1 MRLPPIISL
10 ALVAIP
16 ALAAGP
22 SFVGSKTCSPC
33 HRQIATPQTQSNMA
47 LTWQGT
53 SAAALPAAYRSEMAD
68 GSARYTVARKADG
81 FEYSVQLG
89 RGEPLRS
96 KVETIVGGRRHGL
109 SFLVRVPEI
118 GGLKLE
124 RAPLIE
130 ARYLHYSASGRLV
143 LSPGF
148 PEDSPTTWETAAGRV
163 LSPDFERKCLNCHGA
178 AQAKGAHETGVRCET
193 CHGPGS
199 AHLKAVGANAAD
211 KAIINPKRFTNEQ
224 VLEQCAQCH
233 AGFGDLYDP
242 LPEDLLISNQV
253 NALRNSQCYIQSG
266 AGLSCTTCHNPH
278 QDASRADA
286 RPLQACLGC
295 HGEAVQ
301 GRAGLCP
308 VNKAGDCLKCHM
320 PEQQKGSFHMVDHWI
335 RVHPEQGIQA
345 GRRDP
350 KDRTHVRPKRLYL
363 RLIVASDA
371 VKAEAAHTEL
381 VSGVPFFSAAQK
393 YSVDESRI
401 TGGYL
406 GEMAANDLEPGLA
419 RAAFELERGEFSE
432 VLEVGGKFMIL
443 YRMPR
448 DFRYQAEQ
456 LELEAT
462 RLRDSG
468 KFDEAAAKYQESL
481 QVYPRFLRSLIFLGV
496 TLGQK
501 GEALRAAAVLSYAAR
516 LYPDDPAAHYNLAIA
531 YGALGRTDD
540 EIRSYE
546 RAIQLQPD
554 LIPAYL
560 NLGSTFYAADR
571 LDEAAGAYRRGLLEN
586 PLTAALYFNLAQ
598 VYARQGKADEA
609 KREAALAAVID
620 PKYAKPAP

>member
-1 MRLPPIISL
+1 MRLPRLIFF
-10 ALVAIP
+10 ALLFIP
-16 ALAAGP
+16 AFAAAP

-33 HRQIATPQTQSNMA
+33 HRQIATAQSASNMA
-47 LTWQGT
+47 LTWQGGN
-53 SAAALPAAYRSEMAD
+53 AAALPAGYTGEIVE
-68 GSARYTVARKADG
+68 GSARYTVVRKREG
-81 FEYSVQLG
+81 FEYRVQLAG
-89 RGEPLRS
+89 VAALS
-96 KVETIVGGRRHGL
+96 AAVETIVGGRRHGL

-124 RAPLIE
+124 RAPLVE
-130 ARYLHYSASGRLV
+130 ARYLHYSSSGRLV

-148 PEDSPTTWETAAGRV
+148 PEDSPTSWETAIGRV

-178 AQAKGAHETGVRCET
+178 EQAKGAHETGVRCET

-199 AHLKAVGANAAD
+199 AHLKAVGADAAD

-266 AGLSCTTCHNPH
+266 AGLGCTTCHNPH
-278 QDASRADA
+278 QDASKTES
-286 RPLQACLGC
+286 RPVQACLGC
-295 HGEAVQ
+295 HGESVP

-335 RVHPEQGIQA
+335 RVHPEQGVRA
-345 GRRDP
+345 SRRNP
-350 KDRTHVRPKRLYL
+350 EGRTHVRPKRLYL
-363 RLIVASDA
+363 RLIVAADA
-371 VKAEAAHTEL
+371 VKAEAAHAEL
-381 VSGVPFFSAAQK
+381 VSGVPFFSVAQK

-406 GEMAANDLEPGLA
+406 GDMAAGDLEPALA
-419 RAAFELERGEFSE
+419 RAAFALERGGFSD
-432 VLEVGGKFMIL
+432 VLEVGGKFMIVC
-443 YRMPR
+443 RMPR

-456 LELEAT
+456 LEQEAT
-462 RLRDSG
+462 RLRDRG
-468 KFDEAAAKYQESL
+468 AFDEAAAKYQESL

-496 TLGQK
+496 TFGQK
-501 GEALRAAAVLSYAAR
+501 GEAQRAAAVLSYAAR
-516 LYPDDPAAHYNLAIA
+516 LYPNDPAAHYNLAIA
-531 YGALGRTDD
+531 YGALSRTDD

-546 RAIQLQPD
+546 RAIALQPD

-560 NLGSTFYAADR
+560 NLGSTFFSADR
-571 LDEAAGAYRRGLLEN
+571 LDEAADVYRRGLWQN

-598 VYARQGKADEA
+598 VYVRQGKADDA
-609 KREAALAAVID
+609 KKAAALAAVID
-620 PKYAKPAP
+620 PKYAKPTP